1 MIPSF
6 EQLKPLRRIFADD
19 ITGNSFVI
27 EMAFLQSNL
36 CWAGDRKTRQTS
48 QISSMKLFDNKW
60 KLSFFPVESVI
71 QTKHENIYCQFI
83 II

>member
-1 MIPSF
+1 MIDDYTF
-6 EQLKPLRRIFADD
+6 LAVKATYRRIFADD

-48 QISSMKLFDNKW
+48 QLQS
-60 KLSFFPVESVI
+60 
-71 QTKHENIYCQFI
+71 NIFYEHY
-83 II
+83 